1 MAPVYVGGKHNWA
14 PPKDATTLNPATT
27 APLATKESTS
37 ETTRERKAKTT
48 STPDIVPSTTP
59 TTALHFNE
67 KEQDGNISSDD
78 EVSLSLRSKSSRPN
92 SAKLPRAFSAS
103 LERQISNSILVADL
117 KLGNILGSG
126 NFSIVY
132 DAMYNGERV
141 AVKKQQL
148 QEKNIDKYM
157 ARELDVLKTI
167 AHPHLLCY
175 IGATLVGQT
184 IYVVTE
190 FMAGGDLRDL
200 LIHCPDL
207 QTTSHQNN
215 LWHCMVQMLLDV
227 TGALA
232 YLHDRELMH
241 RDIKTQNIVLDGQ
254 LRAVLCDFG
263 FARKASSSQQMA
275 MTICGTDEFMAPE
288 IIFGMDYGLAADI
301 FSMGI
306 VACEMCCRKAPDA
319 TFMVR
324 TPQNGFGLDLNEVK
338 SAFCGKPPASLV
350 MWIEQCCANEPDDR
364 LNAVDAEGWLQEL
377 LEEIPKDENVPVLD
391 VSKKTSDGEDEV
403 RWVMKNV
410 LNNIPKT
417 GTDATKED
425 PSGVD
430 DVVLDDGTATASQ
443 IALPQDMHINPSQ
456 DFFID
461 INRLELGR
469 EIGSGQFSCVFE
481 GAYEGARVAVKK
493 QILTENRTIGKYL
506 RQELAVSTISY
517 VLRFVGSLLKN

>member
-1 MAPVYVGGKHNWA
+1 MLRALLVLRVLLVRPW
-14 PPKDATTLNPATT
+14 
-27 APLATKESTS
+27 LAANNQMNQMK
-37 ETTRERKAKTT
+37 R
-48 STPDIVPSTTP
+48 
-59 TTALHFNE
+59 
-67 KEQDGNISSDD
+67 SS
-78 EVSLSLRSKSSRPN
+78 V
-92 SAKLPRAFSAS
+92 
-103 LERQISNSILVADL
+103 QISFDPHRSFTVDVDDI
-117 KLGNILGSG
+117 KLGKCIGAG
-126 NFSIVY
+126 NFSQVFKG
-132 DAMYNGERV
+132 MYQGQVV
-141 AVKKQQL
+141 AVKKQIVEDAQ
-148 QEKNIDKYM
+148 NVDKYLKK
-157 ARELDVLKTI
+157 ELKVLKTV
-167 AHPHLLCY
+167 AHPHLLRFV
-175 IGATLVGQT
+175 GANIVGK
-184 IYVVTE
+184 YAYLVTE
-190 FMAGGDLRDL
+190 YMEGGDLRQ
-200 LIHCPDL
+200 LIVSSTISTGIGYRIL
-207 QTTSHQNN
+207 
-215 LWHCMVQMLLDV
+215 VQLLLDV

-517 VLRFVGSLLKN
+517 VLRFVGFSVEKLTTQCVFFV